1 MAVNT
6 SIHPTAVVHPSAIIE
21 PGVIIEAY
29 AYIGPN
35 VRIGEGSYIHTHAI
49 IMENVIIGKNC
60 QIFPGAVI
68 GAPPQDTRYKGEK
81 TSVIIGDNNI
91 IREFVT
97 IHRALGEGST
107 EIGSNN
113 LLMAYSHIGH
123 NCKVGNGVVMSN
135 YVGISGHVVIEDNV
149 TFGGIVGVHQWVTV
163 GKLAMVGGY
172 SKVVQDV
179 PPFMIVDGRP
189 AKVVGPNKVGLR
201 RAGIPPAVRN
211 QLKKAFLI
219 LFHSKLPLGK
229 GIIKVQEEI
238 PEQSEELK
246 KLLEFVNAMRQSRAG
261 RQLERLARRRS

>member
-1 MAVNT
+1 MELNTLVHPLAV
-6 SIHPTAVVHPSAIIE
+6 IHPTAIIE
-21 PGVIIEAY
+21 PGVMIEAY
-29 AYIGPN
+29 AYIGPS
-35 VRIGEGSYIHTHAI
+35 VRIGEGTHIHTHAI

-68 GAPPQDTRYKGEK
+68 GAPPQDSRYKGEK

-107 EIGSNN
+107 EIGSDN

-123 NCKVGNGVVMSN
+123 NCKVGNNVVMSN
-135 YVGISGHVVIEDNV
+135 YVGISGHVVIEDGV
-149 TFGGIVGVHQWVTV
+149 VFGGIVGVHQWVTV
-163 GKLAMVGGY
+163 GRLAMVGGY

-201 RAGIPPAVRN
+201 RAGIPLEVRN
-211 QLKKAFLI
+211 QLKKACII

-229 GIIKVQEEI
+229 GIKKIEKEI
-238 PEQSEELK
+238 PAQSEELK
-246 KLLEFVNAMRQSRAG
+246 RLLEFVNAMRQSRAG
-261 RQLERLARRRS
+261 RQLERLYRRS